1 MQPSDGGKTVI
12 GPGVGHAGG
21 DELLESGQGLR
32 FRRPEGLP
40 PFLQPVRV
48 GPATGSSFLVAAERQ
63 MGIVQVALEELHG
76 QAEHRLPK
84 VIAEQDAVVA
94 DVLGLRGQERQVDG
108 RSDADSGSAAI
119 ALVPLEVEG
128 HRNHLESPLPD
139 GRSGE
144 RVEDEP
150 GRAVLEPAR
159 PAFVEVAG
167 LGEDATGGPAV

>member
-1 MQPSDGGKTVI
+1 MQPSDGGKDVV

-21 DELLESGQGLR
+21 EEVLKSGQDLR
-32 FRRPEGLP
+32 FRREEGLP
-40 PFLQPVRV
+40 PFRQPARV
-48 GPATGSSFLVAAERQ
+48 GPATGSPFLVATEGQ
-63 MGIVQVALEELHG
+63 MGIVEVALEELHG
-76 QAEHRLPK
+76 QAEHRLPQ

-94 DVLGLRGQERQVDG
+94 DVLGFLGQEGQVYG
-108 RSDADSGSAAI
+108 RSDADSGGASI
-119 ALVPLEVEG
+119 AFVPLEVKG
-128 HRNHLESPLPD
+128 HRNHLEPPLPD

-167 LGEDATGGPAV
+167 LGEDATGGPAF